1 MLVTQVTVLYHLSN
15 IGGDTWP
22 KHWLSSSEDTFAL
35 PLVSQVNHLEDLIS
49 HGSWYNN
56 FAAFEYQAIL

>member
-1 MLVTQVTVLYHLSN
+1 MLVTEVTVVYHLSN

-22 KHWLSSSEDTFAL
+22 KHRLSSSEDTFVL
-35 PLVSQVNHLEDLIS
+35 PLVSQVDRLEDLIS

-56 FAAFEYQAIL
+56 PDAFEY